1 VLMFFMK
8 CRLFC
13 MQALSLENL
22 KTHHWSIFGSSAVT
36 GGNLLRGIDWLLD
49 DISCRI
55 FTAD

>member
-1 VLMFFMK
+1 MPWLLCV
-8 CRLFC
+8 
-13 MQALSLENL
+13 QALNLENL

-36 GGNLLRGIDWLLD
+36 GDNLLRGIDWLLD

>member
-1 VLMFFMK
+1 MK
-8 CRLFC
+8 LVMLQCELLC
-13 MQALSLENL
+13 MQALHLENL

-36 GGNLLRGIDWLLD
+36 GDNLLRGIDWLLD